1 MVDTL
6 YVGNLPYHYEESDIR
21 TLFKGCGQI
30 VKVELRKGFAFVQML
45 DQKGAMR
52 VLNYDGHK
60 VMGRMIKV
68 KAKEEQTRRSRSPA
82 RQERRENRKSA
93 ERDKEYRR

>member
-21 TLFKGCGQI
+21 SLFKGCGQ
-30 VKVELRKGFAFVQML
+30 VLKVELRKGFAFVQMQ

-60 VMGRMIKV
+60 VMGR
-68 KAKEEQTRRSRSPA
+68 
-82 RQERRENRKSA
+82 
-93 ERDKEYRR
+93 